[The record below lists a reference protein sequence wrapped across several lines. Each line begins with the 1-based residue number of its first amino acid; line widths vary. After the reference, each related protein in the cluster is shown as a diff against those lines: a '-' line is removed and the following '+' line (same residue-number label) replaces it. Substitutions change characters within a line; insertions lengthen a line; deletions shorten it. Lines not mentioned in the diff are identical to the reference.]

1 MNRPPPELEY
11 RLLRVFDFDVKP
23 THVYRYRVKVSL
35 RNPNFGVPAKY
46 LKDPAAKPT
55 ETLETAWSD
64 PSPTAAVPNGYGVL
78 AGGPGEHWKSY
89 EPSAS
94 LMVTSLEVEEGL
106 EAATQFQVWRGS
118 VANSAAATSFAID
131 PRDNAI
137 SELVNRNFKSDSV
150 VVDIN
155 GGRPLS
161 NKPKSTL
168 ASPIEVLVL
177 DSEGNLQVRRE
188 LADHSQV
195 DARTPHIEEA
205 ESKKDEKDK
214 KDKRQEGRP
223 GSQSRCR

>member
-1 MNRPPPELEY
+1 MACWPAGRANIGKADEPRAVADGHFAGSRGWARSSDSVP
-11 RLLRVFDFDVKP
+11 
-23 THVYRYRVKVSL
+23 SL
-35 RNPNFGVPAKY
+35 ARI
-46 LKDPAAKPT
+46 D
-55 ETLETAWSD
+55 
-64 PSPTAAVPNGYGVL
+64 
-78 AGGPGEHWKSY
+78 
-89 EPSAS
+89 AS
-94 LMVTSLEVEEGL
+94 
-106 EAATQFQVWRGS
+106 
-118 VANSAAATSFAID
+118 SAAATSFATD

-137 SELVNRNFKSDSV
+137 SELVNRNFKSNNV

-195 DARTPHIEEA
+195 DARTPQIEEA

-214 KDKRQEGRP
+214 KDKEKKDDPVPNP
-223 GSQSRCR
+223 GVDKYRRKN